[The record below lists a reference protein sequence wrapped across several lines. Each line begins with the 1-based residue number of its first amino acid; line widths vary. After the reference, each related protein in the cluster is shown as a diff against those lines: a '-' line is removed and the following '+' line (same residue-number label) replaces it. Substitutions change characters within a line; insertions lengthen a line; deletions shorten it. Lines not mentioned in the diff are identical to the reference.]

1 MIITTI
7 NNNKL
12 FIQLDSLV
20 SKGIISVSDDN
31 GHNKSIAVRDSN
43 FEEMDLPSGSK
54 KISITIE
61 IGKKTITKTIN
72 LL

>member
-20 SKGIISVSDDN
+20 SRGLITVLDDKG
-31 GHNKSIAVRDSN
+31 HRKSIAVNNSN
-43 FEEMDLPSGSK
+43 FEEMDLPADSK
-54 KISITIE
+54 KIFLKIE
-61 IGKKTITKTIN
+61 TGSETITKTIN